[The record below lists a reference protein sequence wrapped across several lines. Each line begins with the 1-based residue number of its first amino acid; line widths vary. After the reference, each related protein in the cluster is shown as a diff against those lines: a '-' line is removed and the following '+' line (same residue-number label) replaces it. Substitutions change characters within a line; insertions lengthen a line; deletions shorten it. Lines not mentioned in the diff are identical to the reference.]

1 MCYTL
6 VLISFNLLSIS
17 FVFYVC
23 ALYLCF
29 HFIRLE
35 GVIKNIKT
43 VNKDKLKNR
52 SHRQTNRIEILF
64 QETISEAT
72 ATIEKEKSC
81 IHLSSLL
88 QNITYYNNYLVFVQ
102 LI

>member
-23 ALYLCF
+23 ALYLCS

-35 GVIKNIKT
+35 GVIKNIET

-52 SHRQTNRIEILF
+52 THRQTNRIEILF
-64 QETISEAT
+64 QETIFKAT
-72 ATIEKEKSC
+72 ATIEREKSC

-88 QNITYYNNYLVFVQ
+88 QNITYNDNYSVFVQ
-102 LI
+102 LV